1 MVFSSEL
8 TRISADRLLFAS
20 SIACCVLRGL
30 STTSVPTMPSTGNPS
45 DDIDISPGV
54 VEFVIDG

>member
-1 MVFSSEL
+1 
-8 TRISADRLLFAS
+8 
-20 SIACCVLRGL
+20 
-30 STTSVPTMPSTGNPS
+30 VPTMPSTGNPS